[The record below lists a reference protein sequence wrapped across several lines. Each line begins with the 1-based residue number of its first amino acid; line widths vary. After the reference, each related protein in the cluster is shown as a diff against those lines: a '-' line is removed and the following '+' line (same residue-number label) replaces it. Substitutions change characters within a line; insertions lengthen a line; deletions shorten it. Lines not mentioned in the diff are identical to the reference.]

1 LTRQRRRTVDWIEKV
16 LGISPDGGSGLTEF
30 VLLVALVC
38 LIAGIVLRG
47 RAVHA
52 RRRRGPP

>member
-1 LTRQRRRTVDWIEKV
+1 VDWIEKV

-30 VLLVALVC
+30 VLLAALVC
-38 LIAGIVLRG
+38 LIAGMVLRG

-52 RRRRGPP
+52 RRRRGRP